1 MHKALA
7 VLTAGLGLA
16 LPVSAFAAPAKAP
29 VKAAAP
35 ATPAPVNRPPVIE
48 TLPFTDWQ
56 VGKQLHFGIHALDP
70 DDDGVRIEVLQKP
83 LSATYNELTQTV
95 SWKPTAKDGSEGRFR
110 VRVTEVRLDRGVP
123 VADAPPRFVT
133 REFAIR
139 LTKGALAP
147 QPQVKSAITET
158 LITIRDPDR
167 LAEARK
173 KYSLAKV
180 LDLIGQLEIKRETL
194 AGRDAKLYG
203 NPKAQVQLDLI
214 LKLMARLNKNPTLDP
229 DSDKYNPEWGKFASW
244 QLVTVRP
251 RMNKARHELRL
262 VYRNMTAP
270 ETAYI
275 MFRVA
280 LASDMP
286 DVPLDV
292 RAESNV
298 AFTGLLYDSFFVGE
312 TLDPKLVTDKKAYGR
327 ALVGFLDKFF
337 SYDDAAHK
345 RLYPQMLAL
354 PISGRLGAGS
364 VTDGAGKYLWG
375 NGWSWITF
383 KNTWG
388 GEQDGKKMGTYFAPP
403 IKGFTGDV
411 VSEGNKWVSKCIA
424 ELPADYCRVA
434 EGFSNIPQDP
444 PKKGADGILMGVLAD
459 AQQIN
464 PTYKALL
471 SKRTRLDDATRRN
484 FEENGMSCAQCH
496 VRAFDEGDVLDPGIW
511 DPSKKTRPT
520 LARPLPQTFFVLV
533 PEFRNSPFLDQQELD
548 TECLLGPMMS
558 TELGKS
564 VKVPCAPRGE

>member
-16 LPVSAFAAPAKAP
+16 LPVGAFAAPAKAP
-29 VKAAAP
+29 APAAA
-35 ATPAPVNRPPVIE
+35 PAPVNRPPVIE

-56 VGKQLHFGIHALDP
+56 VGKQLNFGIHALDP

-110 VRVTEVRLDRGVP
+110 VRVTEVRLDRGKP
-123 VADAPPRFVT
+123 VVDAPARFVT

-147 QPQVKSAITET
+147 QPQVKGAATE
-158 LITIRDPDR
+158 LLVTIRDPDR
-167 LAEARK
+167 LADARK
-173 KYSLAKV
+173 AYSLDKV
-180 LDLIGQLEIKRETL
+180 LDLIGQLEIRRETI
-194 AGRDAKLYG
+194 AGNDPKNYG

-214 LKLMARLNKNPTLDP
+214 LKLMSKLHKNPAIDP
-229 DSDKYNPEWGKFASW
+229 DSDKFNPEWRKFASW

-270 ETAYI
+270 ESAYI
-275 MFRVA
+275 MFRLA

-286 DVPLDV
+286 DIPLDV

-298 AFTGLLYDSFFVGE
+298 AFSGLLFDSFFVGE
-312 TLDPKLVTDKKAYGR
+312 TLNQKLVTDKKAYSR

-337 SYDDAAHK
+337 KYDDAAHK
-345 RLYPQMLAL
+345 RLFPQILAV
-354 PISGRLGAGS
+354 PNSGRLGGGS

-375 NGWSWITF
+375 NGWAWLTF
-383 KNTWG
+383 KNTWA
-388 GEQDGKKMGTYFAPP
+388 DDASTGKKMATYFAPP

-411 VSEGNKWVSKCIA
+411 VAEGSKYVSKCIA

-444 PKKGADGILMGVLAD
+444 PKKGPDGKLMGVVLD
-459 AQQIN
+459 AQHIN
-464 PTYKALL
+464 PEYKALL

-496 VRAFDEGDVLDPGIW
+496 VRTFDEGDVLDPGIF
-511 DPSKKTRPT
+511 DPTKKTGLLLGRPI
-520 LARPLPQTFFVLV
+520 PQTFFVLV
-533 PEFRNSPFLDQQELD
+533 PEFRNTPFLDQQELD
-548 TECLLGPMMS
+548 AECQLGPTMS